1 MLHFFFIFQL
11 RSLVNSFWFLLERK
25 VMYALNRLMPKTFI
39 PLHTMVRLKILEK
52 FLKTGKP
59 LQYAQNQHWW
69 SIVTQCCRVKMK
81 PTNTLN
87 PLLNMLNHCWQRLH
101 LANIGLFF
109 LLRLDQYWQVI
120 NVISAIFPQLI
131 IHLAN
136 IETMMELTT
145 SSF

>member
-1 MLHFFFIFQL
+1 
-11 RSLVNSFWFLLERK
+11 
-25 VMYALNRLMPKTFI
+25 
-39 PLHTMVRLKILEK
+39 
-52 FLKTGKP
+52 
-59 LQYAQNQHWW
+59 
-69 SIVTQCCRVKMK
+69 
-81 PTNTLN
+81 
-87 PLLNMLNHCWQRLH
+87 MLNHCWQRLH